1 LREKKHFNKKK
12 YETLHIPAMP
22 RGFKFMEKKLQT
34 RVHQSATGPN
44 PVAQKWKKIQ
54 IKLTPVTVGTGNA
67 QGLQIHR
74 DKLANTSSS
83 ISCWA

>member
-12 YETLHIPAMP
+12 YKTLHVPAVP
-22 RGFKFMEKKLQT
+22 KGFKFMEKKLQT
-34 RVHQSATGPN
+34 RALPSTVGPN
-44 PVAQKWKKIQ
+44 PVAQKWKKTQ
-54 IKLTPVTVGTGNA
+54 IIHTPVTTGTSSA

-83 ISCWA
+83 ISYWA